1 MRRGQAIDT
10 LMDDVEELLD
20 KIGDAQQPAIKE
32 LRGRIED
39 AINSTKH
46 AKESA
51 SVHIGRYAKTI
62 DRYIT
67 GYPRL
72 GFLTGLVIGGLIVYA
87 AGFFGSQE
95 PEEELEDSQE

>member
-1 MRRGQAIDT
+1 MKRAQAFET
-10 LMDDVEELLD
+10 LVDDVKELLTTISD
-20 KIGDAQQPAIKE
+20 EQQPAIKE

-39 AINSTKH
+39 AINSTTRK
-46 AKESA
+46 SA
-51 SVHIGRYAKTI
+51 SAHIGHYAKAV

-87 AGFFGSQE
+87 AGFFGS
-95 PEEELEDSQE
+95 EESEEDLEDSKE

>member
-1 MRRGQAIDT
+1 MKRAQALET
-10 LMDDVEELLD
+10 LVDDVKELLD
-20 KIGDAQQPAIKE
+20 KISDEQEPAIKE

-46 AKESA
+46 ARKSA
-51 SVHIGRYAKTI
+51 SAHIGRYAKTV

-72 GFLTGLVIGGLIVYA
+72 GFLTGLIVGGLIVYA
-87 AGFFGSQE
+87 AGFFGS
-95 PEEELEDSQE
+95 EDSGEGSEESEE

>member
-1 MRRGQAIDT
+1 MRRGQAIET
-10 LMDDVEELLD
+10 LVDDVEELLD
-20 KIGDAQQPAIKE
+20 KISDAQEPAIKE

-39 AINSTKH
+39 AINSTRH
-46 AKESA
+46 ARKSA
-51 SVHIGRYAKTI
+51 SAHIGRYAKTV

-87 AGFFGSQE
+87 AGFFGSEE